1 MKNAVVVLV
10 ATILMVAC
18 GTTPSTTASQGA
30 GEASPRT
37 SKWVCK
43 APVLLAT
50 ANYSGEGMAFIQE
63 FGLMAGRLYEVEKV
77 SDDQVTGV
85 TRRDTHFTCT
95 RSK

>member
-1 MKNAVVVLV
+1 MKNEFAVLV
-10 ATILMVAC
+10 VTILMVAC
-18 GTTPSTTASQGA
+18 GTTQSTTASQGA
-30 GEASPRT
+30 GG
-37 SKWVCK
+37 KWVCK

>member
-18 GTTPSTTASQGA
+18 GTTPSTTAQGA
-30 GEASPRT
+30 GD
-37 SKWVCK
+37 KWVCK

>member
-18 GTTPSTTASQGA
+18 GTTPSTTAQGA

-50 ANYSGEGMAFIQE
+50 AHYSGEGMAFIQE

-85 TRRDTHFTCT
+85 TRRDTHFTCM